1 MRLASVEDSV
11 EAGADPGPKRI
22 ASSLFALIPEL
33 TIGLVRARRRSFW
46 FGPLQLIE
54 FGTPES
60 VSGGWR
66 WPVTGG
72 LLAQEPGGWIELVWD
87 GGPPPAGGGRLE
99 GLEGSSPAPLRG
111 DLVSRVEGYAPSLPW
126 PLYAALQVPLHHLLM
141 RSLLLRIRGR
151 TPVPGV
157 PAEPARR
164 LLAAAVDVA
173 VCGTVARAF
182 ARRRRLVTFAG
193 IAAGYHIA
201 CWTLGGRTIG
211 GLLTGERVVAV
222 DGAPLTL
229 GQALLRLA
237 HLPRAL
243 LHLRALHDEAAGT
256 EVVLTHPGGEAEG
269 DGVAGFTPAG

>member
-1 MRLASVEDSV
+1 MRLASVQDSV
-11 EAGADPGPKRI
+11 RAGGDPGPKRI
-22 ASSLFALIPEL
+22 ASGLLALIPEL
-33 TIGLVRARRRSFW
+33 TLGLVRARRRSFW

-60 VSGGWR
+60 VPGGWR

-72 LLAQEPGGWIELVWD
+72 LLARKPGGWIELVWD
-87 GGPPPAGGGRLE
+87 D
-99 GLEGSSPAPLRG
+99 GSSPRRLRG
-111 DLVSRVEGYAPSLPW
+111 EVGGGSLVSRVEGYAPSLPW
-126 PLYAALQVPLHHLLM
+126 PLYAGLQVPLHHFLM

-164 LLAAAVDVA
+164 LFAAAVDVV
-173 VCGTVARAF
+173 VCGALARAF
-182 ARRRRLVTFAG
+182 ARRHRVVAFAG
-193 IAAGYHIA
+193 IAAGYHPG
-201 CWTLGGRTIG
+201 CWVLGGRTIG

-222 DGAPLTL
+222 DSAPLTL

-256 EVVLTHPGGEAEG
+256 EVVRVFHPP
-269 DGVAGFTPAG
+269 PAGGGWRGVPRL